1 MCCVASTV
9 GPLTPGDAQ
18 RRYSRL
24 YVRCHSRSSPHT
36 RLPLTYQLLRIG
48 IRRRYLSY
56 RYRRGTAVRRR
67 HYSKIYGLIEIT
79 NGNRL
84 SPR

>member
-1 MCCVASTV
+1 VLCSQYGRTINGTHSA
-9 GPLTPGDAQ
+9 
-18 RRYSRL
+18 YSRL

-67 HYSKIYGLIEIT
+67 ITLNRKWYSIEIIS
-79 NGNRL
+79 GNRL